1 MSNKLK
7 QLWIDDLRD
16 PMRYLGPASK
26 DVMWKYEA
34 WDARS
39 YLFSDEVASVLE
51 VLYLDNHLDDDDI
64 TGEDLLAMVA
74 FRTEMF
80 PCLKTV
86 YLHSSDDEAVARML
100 RNYGSLLEKENIQ
113 LVEAPYREKE

>member
-26 DVMWKYEA
+26 DVMWKCEA
-34 WDARS
+34 WDARG

-86 YLHSSDDEAVARML
+86 YLHSSDNDAVARML
-100 RNYGSLLEKENIQ
+100 RNYSSMLEEVNIQ
-113 LVEAPYREKE
+113 LVEAPYREKD